1 LTPTLVG
8 LVFARIDNKV
18 YEPGSRVTSQ
28 LLSMATF
35 DTTIVVLYFAVL
47 GLLALFGL
55 HRLWL
60 VLLYWRAQRRPR
72 PPAPIQ
78 QDLPAVTVQL
88 PLYNERFVAERLID
102 AVARLDYPRDR
113 LQVQVLDDST
123 DDTRDVVAAAV
134 ARWRAVG
141 VDIVQV
147 RRSDR
152 TGYKAGAL
160 ENGLKTAS
168 GEIVAIF
175 DADFVPDR
183 DFLRLTVGE
192 FGDPR
197 VGMVQARWGHLNV
210 NESILTRVQ
219 AMMLNGH
226 FVVEHTARWAS
237 GRFFNFNGTA
247 GMFRKSCIAEA
258 GGWEHDTLTED
269 LDLSYRVQLLGWKFV
284 YRPDVIAA
292 AELPSSITAFKSQ
305 QFRWTKGSIQTARKL
320 LGRVLTAR
328 IPLRV
333 RVEACF
339 HLLNNSAYLLLTLL
353 AALLPLAIVARA
365 GHGMGVAL
373 AVDLPI
379 FVFST
384 LSIGIFFVVSEAV
397 IGGRWWWRA
406 LLLPLVFA
414 VGIGICVNNG
424 RAVLEALLGRES
436 PFLRTP
442 KTGQDPAASQQGRSR
457 AGYRSLAGWVPVV
470 ELAFAVYYALAMVQA
485 ASAGRYLS
493 LPWCALFFIGF
504 AVVGGASLLEAARH
518 QPLWRLA
525 PASSR

>member
-1 LTPTLVG
+1 
-8 LVFARIDNKV
+8 
-18 YEPGSRVTSQ
+18 
-28 LLSMATF
+28 MAAF
-35 DTTIVVLYFAVL
+35 DTTVIALYFAVL

-60 VLLYWRAQRRPR
+60 VLLYWRASRRPR
-72 PPAPIQ
+72 PIAPVPVE
-78 QDLPAVTVQL
+78 LPRITVQL
-88 PLYNERFVAERLID
+88 PLYNERFVAGRLID

-113 LQVQVLDDST
+113 FQVQVLDDST

-134 ARWRAVG
+134 DRWRALG
-141 VDIVQV
+141 VDIEQV
-147 RRSDR
+147 RRGDR

-160 ENGLKTAS
+160 ENGLRTAS

-175 DADFVPDR
+175 DADFVPEP
-183 DFLRLTVGE
+183 DFLRRTVGE
-192 FGDPR
+192 FDDPA
-197 VGMVQARWGHLNV
+197 VGMVQARWGHLNIGD
-210 NESILTRVQ
+210 SILTRVQ

-226 FVVEHTARWAS
+226 FVVEHTARWSS

-247 GMFRKSCIAEA
+247 GLFRKSCIAAA

-269 LDLSYRVQLLGWKFV
+269 LDLSYRAQLQGWKFV
-284 YRPDVIAA
+284 YRPDVTAA
-292 AELPSSITAFKSQ
+292 AELPGSITAFKSQ

-320 LGRVLTAR
+320 LGRVLSSRVPPAVR
-328 IPLRV
+328 I
-333 RVEACF
+333 EACF

-353 AALLPLAIVARA
+353 AALLPLAIAARA
-365 GHGMGVAL
+365 DHGMVVAL

-379 FVFST
+379 FIFST
-384 LSIGIFFVVSEAV
+384 VSIGIFFVVSEAV

-414 VGIGICVNNG
+414 VGIGICINNG

-442 KTGQDPAASQQGRSR
+442 KTGRDPAAGRNR
-457 AGYRSLAGWVPVV
+457 RREGGYRSLAGWMPLV
-470 ELAFAVYYALAMVQA
+470 ELAFAAYYGVALVHAALAGQ
-485 ASAGRYLS
+485 YLS

-504 AVVGGASLLEAARH
+504 AVVGGSSLIEAARQ
-518 QPLWRLA
+518 QPLFRLA
-525 PASSR
+525 AASLR